1 VRGRRLAGFVAR
13 RIGIGALLL
22 LLLSFVIF
30 SLIYIAPGSPE
41 QALLGTRPT
50 SPQLLEQLRAQ
61 FHLDRPFV
69 EQYWLWL
76 RDALQLDFGDSIK
89 NGRSVTSVIGTRLGV
104 TTYLAAYAFVL
115 AIGAGIP
122 LGVWAA
128 VRRRSAVDRA
138 VVGASVVGISTPAFV
153 TGVVLLYVFAVQLAW
168 FPAYGAGS
176 GFVDRFWHLTL
187 PAIALALTAMAI
199 VVKVTRTAVAEVLE
213 QDYVGFALAR
223 GVPQRRVLLRYAL
236 RNALLPIL
244 TAAGTVVALVLTGTI
259 LVETTFSLPG
269 LGTLLIGSV
278 QNKDLPVLQGVVLLL
293 AALIVLLN
301 LLVDVLYT
309 LADPRIAFG
318 EGAE

>member
-1 VRGRRLAGFVAR
+1 MRGRRLAGFVAR
-13 RIGIGALLL
+13 RIGIGVLLL

-76 RDALQLDFGDSIK
+76 RDALQLDFGDSTK

-176 GFVDRFWHLTL
+176 GFSDRFWHLTL

-199 VVKVTRTAVAEVLE
+199 IVKVTRTAVAEVLE

-309 LADPRIAFG
+309 VADPRIAFG

>member
-1 VRGRRLAGFVAR
+1 MKGRRLAGFVAR

-22 LLLSFVIF
+22 LILSFVIF

-50 SPQLLEQLRAQ
+50 SPELLAQLRSQ
-61 FHLDRPFV
+61 FHLDRSFA

-89 NGRSVTSVIGTRLGV
+89 SGRSVTSVIGARLGV
-104 TTYLAAYAFVL
+104 TAYLAGYAFVL
-115 AIGAGIP
+115 AVGAGIP

-138 VVGASVVGISTPAFV
+138 VVGVSVLGISTPAFV
-153 TGVVLLYVFAVQLAW
+153 TGVVLLYVFAVELAW

-176 GFVDRFWHLTL
+176 GFADRFWHLTL
-187 PAIALALTAMAI
+187 PAVALALTAMAI
-199 VVKVTRTAVAEVLE
+199 VVKVTRTAVAGVLE

-223 GVPQRRVLLRYAL
+223 GVPQRQVLLRYAL

-278 QNKDLPVLQGVVLLL
+278 QSKDLPVLQGVVLLL
-293 AALIVLLN
+293 AGLIVLLN

-309 LADPRIAFG
+309 VVDPRIAFG

>member
-1 VRGRRLAGFVAR
+1 MSGWKLAAFIAR
-13 RIGIGALLL
+13 RVGIGALLL
-22 LLLSFVIF
+22 LVLSFVIF

-50 SPQLLEQLRAQ
+50 SPELLRQLRAQ
-61 FHLDRPFV
+61 FHLDRSFA

-76 RDALQLDFGDSIK
+76 RDALQLDFGSSIK
-89 NGRSVTSVIGTRLGV
+89 NGRSVTSTIGSRLGV
-104 TTYLAAYAFVL
+104 TLFLAAYAFVV

-128 VRRRSAVDRA
+128 LRKRSAVDRG
-138 VVGASVVGISTPAFV
+138 VVGLAVVGISTPAFV
-153 TGVVLLYVFAVQLAW
+153 TGVVLLYLFAVELSW
-168 FPAYGAGS
+168 FPAYGAGA
-176 GFVDRFWHLTL
+176 GFADRFWHLTL

-199 VVKVTRTAVAEVLE
+199 VVKVTRTAVAGVLE

-223 GVPQRRVLLRYAL
+223 GVPQRRVLVRYAL
-236 RNALLPIL
+236 RNAMLPIL

-269 LGTLLIGSV
+269 LGTLLIGAV
-278 QNKDLPVLQGVVLLL
+278 QSKDLPVLQGVVLLL
-293 AALIVLLN
+293 AAMIVLLN

-309 LADPRIAFG
+309 LVDPRIAFG
-318 EGAE
+318 KGAE